1 MREAA
6 DNGKL
11 GLLEPVW
18 RAADKA
24 LAVAQNRLELFRVE
38 AQEEKVRLFE
48 MVLLAST
55 IMVLGALALALATFA
70 LVSLALKGDAFFV
83 IPCLAAAY
91 AIGAA
96 WAWRGLRVRMKA
108 TPPFESSAEELK
120 KDRQF
125 FQTPID

>member
-6 DNGKL
+6 DNGRL

-48 MVLLAST
+48 MLLLAST
-55 IMVLGALALALATFA
+55 IMVLGSLALALITFA
-70 LVSLALKGDAFFV
+70 LVTFALQRDAFFV
-83 IPCLAAAY
+83 IPCLAVVY
-91 AIGAA
+91 AVGAA
-96 WAWRGLRVRMKA
+96 WAGRGLWARMKA
-108 TPPFESSAEELK
+108 TPPFEGSAEELK
-120 KDRQF
+120 KDRECF
-125 FQTPID
+125 RAPID